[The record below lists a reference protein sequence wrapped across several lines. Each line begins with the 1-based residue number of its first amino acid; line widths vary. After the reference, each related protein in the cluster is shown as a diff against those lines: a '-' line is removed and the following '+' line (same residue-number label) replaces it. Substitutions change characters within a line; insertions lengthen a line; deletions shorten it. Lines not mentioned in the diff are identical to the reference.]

1 MDIITK
7 NFIKIPTFK
16 KHILIGGK
24 KYKELLK
31 KGIVNGNELYKYDK
45 NILFKID
52 LNELV
57 QDKIKQFNIELPM
70 GYKAVRGRGLY
81 GKYIV
86 KKKINN
92 DDNQSISTILTEN

>member
-7 NFIKIPTFK
+7 NFIKLPLFK

-24 KYKELLK
+24 KYKKLLK
-31 KGIVNGNELYKYDK
+31 KGLVDGNELYKYDT

-57 QDKIKQFNIELPM
+57 QDKIKQLNYNLPI

-81 GKYIV
+81 GSYIV
-86 KKKINN
+86 KKKII
-92 DDNQSISTILTEN
+92 DYDNQSISTILTEN